1 MKLIK
6 PTTEYDRQIQAYRQE
21 LLDCG
26 DSMDGTND
34 LRRYENS
41 KEWIDHVNEQTNPLS
56 LPQEQAP
63 AAQYI
68 LVREEDRKIVGMID
82 VRYVFN
88 DYSERYGGN
97 VGYSVAPSERRR
109 GYAKQML
116 SMALPLFKERG
127 FDKVL
132 VTCIKGNEGS
142 RKTIVHNGGVYEST
156 VYEPDIE
163 KAYVYRYWIDLGRMV

>member
-1 MKLIK
+1 MKLIE
-6 PTTEYDRQIQAYRQE
+6 PTIEYDRQIQAYRQE
-21 LLDCG
+21 FLHCG
-26 DSMDGTND
+26 DSMDGTNE
-34 LRRYENS
+34 LRRYENP
-41 KEWIDHVNEQTNPLS
+41 KEWVKHVSDQTNPLS

-68 LVREEDRKIVGMID
+68 FVREKDRKIVGMID

-88 DYSERYGGN
+88 DYSEKYGGN

-109 GYAKQML
+109 GYATQML
-116 SMALPLFKERG
+116 SMALPMFKERG

-142 RKTIVHNGGVYEST
+142 RKTILNNGGVYEST
-156 VYEPDIE
+156 VYEADIE
-163 KAYVYRYWIDLGRMV
+163 KAYVERYWIDLN